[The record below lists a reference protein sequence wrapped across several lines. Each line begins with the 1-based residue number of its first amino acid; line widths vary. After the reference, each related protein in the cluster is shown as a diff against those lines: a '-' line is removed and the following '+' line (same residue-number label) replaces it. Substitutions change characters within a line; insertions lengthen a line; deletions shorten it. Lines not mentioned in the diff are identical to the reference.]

1 MVVQNSIKIG
11 MLGLG
16 TVGIGVAE
24 ILSKNQRSLQEKT
37 GTKIILKKVLVQD
50 VHKARSVDLTGIE
63 LTQDPAAVL
72 FDPEIDVIV
81 EVMGGVDKASSYIK
95 EALRQGKF
103 VVTANKD
110 LLAKQGKELHALA
123 KETNRSIYYEA
134 SVGGGIPLIRPLK
147 HCLAANR
154 ITRVLGI
161 INGTTNYILSQMTLH
176 HKEFA
181 TALQEAQAKGFAEQ
195 DPSSDLAGR
204 DAANKLAILAANA
217 FRCQVT
223 DADVYT
229 EGIEEIKLR
238 DILYAAEL
246 GYVVK
251 LLAIGEEKEA
261 GLTLRVHPSLIKK
274 THPLAG
280 VYDEFNAIFVEGDA
294 VGEVM
299 FYGRGAGSLPTASA
313 VVADVIDVVRSI
325 NHQVENGI
333 LEVGF
338 TRKEI
343 IPMSEQCSRFYLRI
357 WAKDEPGVFA
367 GLATSF
373 GEEKVSLD
381 MIIQKHRQD
390 DMAEIVLVT
399 HDILE
404 KQFHNSMQRIKA
416 LPAIRSIETILR
428 VV

>member
-1 MVVQNSIKIG
+1 MVVKKSVKIG

-16 TVGIGVAE
+16 IVGCGVAE
-24 ILSKNQRSLQEKT
+24 ILSRNRQSIKEKT
-37 GTKIILKKVLVQD
+37 GTEISLTKVLVRD
-50 VHKARSVDLTGIE
+50 VHKPRSADLGGIE
-63 LTQDPAAVL
+63 LTTDPAAVL
-72 FDPEIDVIV
+72 SDPEIDVVV
-81 EVMGGVDKASSYIK
+81 EVIGGVEESCTYIK

-110 LLAKQGKELHALA
+110 LLAKRGMELHTLA
-123 KETNRSIYYEA
+123 KKHNRSIYYEA

-154 ITRVLGI
+154 ITRILGI

-181 TALQEAQAKGFAEQ
+181 TALKEAQEKGFAEQ
-195 DPSSDLAGR
+195 DPSSDLAGK

-217 FRCQVT
+217 FRGQVT
-223 DADVYT
+223 DADVFT

-251 LLAIGEEKEA
+251 LLAIGEEKEE
-261 GLTLRVHPSLIKK
+261 GLTLRVHPSLIRS

-299 FYGRGAGSLPTASA
+299 FYGRGAGSLPTGSA
-313 VVADVIDVVRSI
+313 VVADIIDVVRSI

-333 LEVGF
+333 VEVDF
-338 TRKEI
+338 SRKNI
-343 IPMSEQCSRFYLRI
+343 IPMSEQCSRFYLRF

-373 GEEKVSLD
+373 AEENVSLD
-381 MIIQKHRQD
+381 MIIQKHRQVD
-390 DMAEIVLVT
+390 SAEIVLVT
-399 HDILE
+399 HDVRE
-404 KQFHNSMQRIKA
+404 QQFTNSMQRIKA